1 MGLANVVDLQK
12 GLLRTPEPV
21 PAEKPKAPW
30 DQDKSEKTP
39 LKETED
45 ESESSITST
54 ERIEDAI
61 YELYDSAGSARG
73 YLDMKEVVEHL
84 KKRLKDF
91 EKLTSSWSLE
101 KTSFELQTVS
111 NGSVQIKLTQGAMD
125 NAEMRKTDRTNS
137 LARKR
142 EMQVAETVWPALT
155 ENIPTNL
162 SQTELCALL
171 VKAADTRSRGRP
183 AKVLAVLVPEATK
196 DKLDTVTLL
205 KDIRPF
211 HASHLMRS
219 IVRCESACPDSQ
231 FKAESLL
238 RLIHVSALDIID
250 STKKGGK
257 PKPILPVV
265 TESLRAMIHKPF
277 SEVIKSRKPQIVA
290 QCFMIA
296 CCRALQEMNGG
307 FVMSKTYSTFNAFAE
322 FVQAMANFYSTFR
335 AYMPDA
341 TVKDG
346 KRDVGAQDAD
356 AEVPKL
362 IDKLK
367 SACQQALKQKVHPE
381 DPQGLHRLVWTFANF
396 GHEFEKIREPTV
408 KPALHMISELLCSLH
423 FKEETGWTVTILA
436 ALVTSYR
443 MAGVAS
449 EGLFRKIALALTELV
464 KKNATFKRD
473 HVTRTVEAFK
483 GVGFPKLL
491 DGFLGSL
498 RSKQWF
504 KNELGASPKEETA
517 PLLLAMVLVKDDAA
531 VKEFTNYLSS
541 CRHVSEFSFKDI
553 SSLMKELH
561 NIPTNAHVTTARGTL
576 WQAAMTQLDRKKTLP
591 APEDIEN
598 LLQVA
603 QSESELRKLRESCE
617 HGKRLETLPKP
628 DKSWK
633 DLAAAFKSM
642 LGPFSQAKE
651 RVERLEAACGARLM
665 QFIDRRLYASSYKA
679 RSVSIQ
685 DLAPAALEIPVEAIA
700 GMPALTTLIARFV
713 SKEEIPKDDAGKSLF
728 IKLVS
733 HLLKALKQP
742 ATHPDEEFESWVK
755 HTEAAVDQ
763 GAGLKVELLEQT
775 LNKYQ
780 KQDKAS
786 HQNMKEALGQNWCTI
801 LLARCEKLAWSGGD
815 SLRHEPTRPR
825 ASLRALATHA
835 ESILGPLT
843 GQVLQLEEEKAP
855 QTQAKS
861 QPPKKP
867 APAATANA
875 APTGRERSRSR
886 DAGVRVPGG
895 SPPKRTSTELA
906 KTTDVPMPPAK
917 KASRLNSV

>member
-1 MGLANVVDLQK
+1 
-12 GLLRTPEPV
+12 
-21 PAEKPKAPW
+21 
-30 DQDKSEKTP
+30 
-39 LKETED
+39 
-45 ESESSITST
+45 
-54 ERIEDAI
+54 
-61 YELYDSAGSARG
+61 
-73 YLDMKEVVEHL
+73 
-84 KKRLKDF
+84 
-91 EKLTSSWSLE
+91 
-101 KTSFELQTVS
+101 
-111 NGSVQIKLTQGAMD
+111 
-125 NAEMRKTDRTNS
+125 
-137 LARKR
+137 
-142 EMQVAETVWPALT
+142 
-155 ENIPTNL
+155 
-162 SQTELCALL
+162 
-171 VKAADTRSRGRP
+171 
-183 AKVLAVLVPEATK
+183 
-196 DKLDTVTLL
+196 
-205 KDIRPF
+205 
-211 HASHLMRS
+211 
-219 IVRCESACPDSQ
+219 
-231 FKAESLL
+231 
-238 RLIHVSALDIID
+238 
-250 STKKGGK
+250 
-257 PKPILPVV
+257 
-265 TESLRAMIHKPF
+265 MIHRPF
-277 SEVIKSRKPQIVA
+277 SEVIKSRKPQIVV
-290 QCFMIA
+290 QCFMMA
-296 CCRALQEMNGG
+296 CYRALQEMNGG

-322 FVQAMANFYSTFR
+322 FVQAIANFYSTFR

-341 TVKDG
+341 TVGKDG
-346 KRDVGAQDAD
+346 KPDVGAKDAD
-356 AEVPKL
+356 ASVPKL
-362 IDKLK
+362 IDQLK
-367 SACQQALKQKVHPE
+367 SACQQALKQKIHPE

-396 GHEFEKIREPTV
+396 GHEFEKIREPSV
-408 KPALHMISELLCSLH
+408 KPALQMLSELLCGLN
-423 FKEETGWTVTILA
+423 FKDETGWNVTILA

-449 EGLFRKIALALTELV
+449 EGLFKKIALALTELV

-483 GVGFPKLL
+483 GVGFAKLL

-504 KNELGASPKEETA
+504 KNELAASPKEETA
-517 PLLLAMVLVKDDAA
+517 PLLLAMVRVKDDAA
-531 VKEFTNYLSS
+531 VKELTTFLSS

-561 NIPTNAHVTTARGTL
+561 DVPANAHVTTARGTL

-591 APEDIEN
+591 APEDVEN

-665 QFIDRRLYASSYKA
+665 QFIGRRLSASSHKA

-700 GMPALTTLIARFV
+700 GMPALTTLIVQAV
-713 SKEEIPKDDAGKSLF
+713 SNEEIPKEDAGKSLF

-733 HLLKALKQP
+733 HLHKALKQR
-742 ATHPDEEFESWVK
+742 ATHPDDEFESWVK
-755 HTEAAVDQ
+755 HAEAAVDP
-763 GAGLKVELLEQT
+763 GASLKVEFLEQT
-775 LNKYQ
+775 LNKKPPQ
-780 KQDKAS
+780 KLDKS
-786 HQNMKEALGQNWCTI
+786 SSQNMKEALGQNWCTI
-801 LLARCEKLAWSGGD
+801 LLARCEKLAWTGGD
-815 SLRHEPTRPR
+815 YVRHEPTRPR
-825 ASLRALATHA
+825 ASLRALATNA

-886 DAGVRVPGG
+886 DTGGPVPGA

-917 KASRLNSV
+917 KVPKISGAKGSVVQGSKKAQQVILTVEHDKNQELADMVAGKYCRESTHHKKDVFKRLVESDKDKEKDAAPTASMFLYFWDVEEEGGEEEDG